1 MVVKMLFS
9 KNIFLVVALFIS
21 LFPFQ
26 SLARIEWTLAGGTAK
41 YEIFVDI
48 TSLKRDDDI
57 VFSRELFRYAE
68 KRKTK
73 DSMEYQSVIIYVLY
87 DCLKNQSS
95 ILRMT
100 FHEDTYGESDVI
112 SEYQPSQ
119 MKWDAVRENSQSSST
134 MDIACNGTSLR
145 IS

>member
-1 MVVKMLFS
+1 MIKILFS
-9 KNIFLVVALFIS
+9 ILFIFICFHP
-21 LFPFQ
+21 FP
-26 SLARIEWTLAGGTAK
+26 STARIEWTLAGGTAK

-73 DSMEYQSVIIYVLY
+73 DNMEYQSVIIYILY
-87 DCLKNQSS
+87 DCLNNQSS

-100 FHEDTYGESDVI
+100 FHEDAYGESDLI
-112 SEYQPSQ
+112 SEYQPIQ

-134 MDIACNGTSLR
+134 MDIACNGTSLKV
-145 IS
+145 S